1 MVFSIAPLPYIVLQ
15 QAIQIAAKMNY
26 VNLIT
31 CYRHTSISFQI
42 KHLLAYNLAT
52 KEMILLEQNWNI
64 VHLSE
69 QRNTHID
76 YPSRKNSK
84 IKAPKGNSN

>member
-1 MVFSIAPLPYIVLQ
+1 
-15 QAIQIAAKMNY
+15 
-26 VNLIT
+26 
-31 CYRHTSISFQI
+31 
-42 KHLLAYNLAT
+42 
-52 KEMILLEQNWNI
+52 MILLEQNWNI